1 MYCYDKPGLLS
12 DKLLVNLGT
21 NSTFSSWKC
30 AGGFDKNKTQILFY
44 CVLCDSQIGT
54 IWNKWQWLVLSLQEL
69 IQYETRSKN
78 SSSLKT
84 SSAIRHQVG
93 ASRGGG
99 WARGTCHESRVTCHV
114 SSLGGCVSTPGARVL
129 RSRRW
134 CGYCSGGG
142 HTVTI

>member
-12 DKLLVNLGT
+12 DKLLVNLGR

-69 IQYETRSKN
+69 IQYETRSPRA
-78 SSSLKT
+78 KT
-84 SSAIRHQVG
+84 RAAWKLLPPS
-93 ASRGGG
+93 
-99 WARGTCHESRVTCHV
+99 GTRLGHLEGEAGHAARVTCHV
-114 SSLGGCVSTPGARVL
+114 SSLGGCVSTPGVRVL

-134 CGYCSGGG
+134 CGYWSGED
-142 HTVTI
+142 HTFTT